1 MNVQQGPE
9 TATRRRGVGNMTCAE
24 LMSHLPV
31 WACAMWWSLTIVG
44 LLYSTPI
51 LLVAIINPLWFRQ
64 SMMNWT
70 IHHVESLGSLR
81 ERIMKP
87 VTDKYLLF
95 ETLKA

>member
-9 TATRRRGVGNMTCAE
+9 TATRRRGVGDMTRAE
-24 LMSHLPV
+24 LMSHLPG
-31 WACAMWWSLTIVG
+31 WACAAWWALTFVGMLYIV
-44 LLYSTPI
+44 PI
-51 LLVAIINPLWFRQ
+51 VLTSVINPLWFRQ
-64 SMMNWT
+64 RMLTWAVSHT
-70 IHHVESLGSLR
+70 ESVARLR